1 MSNIFIGFYPWKSLF
16 WGLFDHAIF
25 ITNKKN
31 PYRFI
36 KIFKQTNRA
45 NIYIWG
51 HKISKNYE
59 RIFNNFKIKPIR
71 VEDGFIRS
79 FGLGSDFIRPNSI
92 VMDKSG
98 IYYDSNKTSDL
109 EKILLTL
116 RLTRELKYKTRRI
129 IDSVINNNITKYNVE
144 NIKLFETF
152 CTNKKK
158 IILVVGQVAKD
169 ASIQYGTF
177 AYKTDLDLIKKV
189 RFNNKK
195 AFIIYKPHPDILSR
209 NRAGVKLKSIAKY
222 ADYIAS
228 NSSIF
233 DYLRVCDEVH
243 TLTSLTGFEALI
255 RGKKVVTY
263 GAPFY
268 AGWGLTKDMDK
279 SSPAFTRRKRKLT
292 LEELVYGCLIK
303 YPIYWDYEKNKR
315 TTCET
320 VIRQIIKERDEYWKN
335 NTISLIEKPY
345 LIRQIKKGLILA
357 KSYFI

>member
-1 MSNIFIGFYPWKSLF
+1 MLNIFIGFYPWKSLF
-16 WGLFDHAIF
+16 WRLFDNAKF

-31 PYRFI
+31 PYQFI
-36 KIFKQTNRA
+36 KIFKQTNRV

-59 RIFNNFKIKPIR
+59 NIFNKYKIKPIR

-79 FGLGSDFIRPNSI
+79 FGLGSDFTRPSSI
-92 VMDKSG
+92 VMDQSG
-98 IYYDSNKTSDL
+98 IYYDSNKNSDL
-109 EKILLTL
+109 EKILSNISLTK
-116 RLTRELKYKTRRI
+116 ELQSKTKKITNI
-129 IDSVINNNITKYNVE
+129 IIRNNITKYNVE
-144 NIKLFETF
+144 KLELFNRF
-152 CTNKKK
+152 HAINKK
-158 IILVVGQVAKD
+158 IIFVVGQVARD
-169 ASIQYGTF
+169 ASLQYGTF
-177 AYKTDLDLIKKV
+177 SYKTDLDLIKKV
-189 RFNNKK
+189 RLDNKK

-209 NRAGVKLKSIAKY
+209 NRVGVKLKDIAKY
-222 ADYIAS
+222 ADYIAY

-233 DYLRVCDEVH
+233 NCLRVCDEVH

-279 SSPAFTRRKRKLT
+279 SSSAFKRRKRKLT

-303 YPIYWDYEKNKR
+303 YPIYWDYEKNKK
-315 TTCET
+315 TTCEK

-335 NTISLIEKPY
+335 NTVSPIEKPY
-345 LIRQIKKGLILA
+345 LIRQIKKGLILT